1 MKKYFLVYKTA
12 FIFSLFLSSVNSF
25 AQTAQTLG
33 APVNT
38 LDYAEFA
45 PTISADGKTMIF
57 ESDRGGKDAHWRLYI
72 SYQTKPGVW
81 SDPKDMEIINNF
93 VERENFLGGPCLS
106 YDGTTL
112 YFTSN
117 RNGTVGGID
126 IWFSKRVGDNW
137 SQPKNLGRT
146 LNTAAYDGFPSISSD
161 GKYLYFMRVAAR
173 EQSTSTGQRCCQ
185 IYVAERRGA
194 FFINAKPLPYPV
206 NTGCEG
212 YPRIMADGRT
222 LIFSSQRP
230 GGKGGYDLYESKFRN
245 GKWTLPEPLEF
256 MNTDKDDQL
265 IAVPASG
272 DVLYFASTKSNSKDD
287 IYKVELPKKF
297 RPEEVIALQGTIKN
311 DETNKIIPAT
321 ITVSDIRTKEKVM
334 TVNND
339 SLTGKYSV
347 YLKEGQKYDFNISAK
362 GYTFYSEVVDA
373 DSVKAFK
380 EFKNDVK
387 LKQLKPNISFTLN
400 NVFFEFDSSSLNKNS
415 ELELE
420 RVLVLMN
427 KNPKMVVEISAHT
440 DDKGSDEYNNK
451 LSQSRAES
459 VVKFLTDKGVVKER
473 LVAKGY
479 GKTMPFVPNTSDE
492 NRAKNRRVEF
502 KVIKFN

>member
-1 MKKYFLVYKTA
+1 
-12 FIFSLFLSSVNSF
+12 
-25 AQTAQTLG
+25 
-33 APVNT
+33 
-38 LDYAEFA
+38 
-45 PTISADGKTMIF
+45 
-57 ESDRGGKDAHWRLYI
+57 
-72 SYQTKPGVW
+72 
-81 SDPKDMEIINNF
+81 
-93 VERENFLGGPCLS
+93 
-106 YDGTTL
+106 
-112 YFTSN
+112 
-117 RNGTVGGID
+117 
-126 IWFSKRVGDNW
+126 
-137 SQPKNLGRT
+137 
-146 LNTAAYDGFPSISSD
+146 
-161 GKYLYFMRVAAR
+161 
-173 EQSTSTGQRCCQ
+173 
-185 IYVAERRGA
+185 
-194 FFINAKPLPYPV
+194 
-206 NTGCEG
+206 
-212 YPRIMADGRT
+212 
-222 LIFSSQRP
+222 
-230 GGKGGYDLYESKFRN
+230 LYESKFRN

-420 RVLVLMN
+420 RVLDLMN